1 MHIFK
6 WYIIHHAAY
15 LNDAKDSFIPTG
27 FQGLPALVW
36 IEKPYEVNSTDVPSM
51 VAMTHPLCSRR
62 GETITNTISKTPSSS
77 C

>member
-1 MHIFK
+1 M
-6 WYIIHHAAY
+6 IHHVAY

-27 FQGLPALVW
+27 FQGLPALIW
-36 IEKPYEVNSTDVPSM
+36 IEKPDEVNSTDVPSM

-62 GETITNTISKTPSSS
+62 GERITNPISKTPSSS